1 MKYTR
6 LFLAA
11 LVMLLVFSCSLQ
23 EPDYG
28 FIVDDYSTEL
38 LTFKAS
44 FGDIPA
50 TKTEFE
56 SSDASNWPIY
66 WLPGD
71 AINIFYGSRS
81 EARFE
86 TAEDFTAAGP
96 VTEFEGYL
104 KAATGAADEN
114 GNITTQDFWGL
125 YPYNENNTCN
135 GSSVT
140 LTIPSAQTGVA
151 GTFANGL
158 NPSVACS
165 PNMGLTFYN
174 VGSWFIFTLTQENVV
189 SATLT
194 GANGETLV
202 GKVKV
207 SMDENNR
214 PKVDEVTEGSTTVTM
229 TPEGGS
235 FQVGEYYCMV
245 ILPGTFNDGVVLTLT
260 KGDGT
265 RAECAVKRTDGN
277 PMVIERSKWARK
289 KKADDGLVYKQVPK
303 LDGHEYVDMG
313 DGVMWATMNVGAT
326 SVTDPGDLLSWRDA
340 KTAVGTWGENWRMP
354 TKEEFQSLIDNC
366 TWTWDKTKNGMT
378 VTSTNGNSI
387 FLPVAGYIDEEPP
400 SGFGTDYLGNY
411 LSSASD
417 YYLDFEEE
425 WDPIVVN
432 GGGFDVL
439 MSIRPVVDMIY
450 AITIPSGEVNGH
462 SYVDMGNGMK
472 WATMNVGA
480 TSVTDSGDLL
490 SWQNAKTA
498 VGTWG
503 ENWRM
508 PTKEEFQSL
517 IDNCTWTW
525 DKTKNGMIVTS
536 TNGNSIF
543 LPVAGYIDE
552 EHPSGFG
559 TDYLGN
565 YLSSA
570 SDYYLDF
577 EEEWDPMVVNGGGYD
592 VLMSIRPIVD
602 RIPPSGVDMGNGLLW
617 ATFNVGADSPEQI
630 GNYFSWG
637 ETEIKNNYDWDYYK
651 FGFTPITKYNKSDK
665 LTVLEASDDVAA
677 QEWGGSWRM
686 PTAEDWQWLK
696 DNCSWVETSNYNGTG
711 VAGYTAT
718 ATNGNSIFLPFAG
731 YFSGNPEIGIS
742 DCGDA
747 GLYWS
752 STLDNDPV
760 DVVNARMLVFFSGG
774 DDVYVSNSIRCEGLT
789 IRPVAPK

>member
-1 MKYTR
+1 MKYTK

-11 LVMLLVFSCSLQ
+11 LVMLLGYSCSIQ
-23 EPDYG
+23 EPDNG
-28 FIVDDYSTEL
+28 LIADDYSAEFL
-38 LTFKAS
+38 SFKAS
-44 FGDIPA
+44 FGDFPA
-50 TKTEFE
+50 TKTVFV
-56 SSDASNWPIY
+56 SSDASSWPIN
-66 WLPGD
+66 WTQGD

-86 TAEDFTAAGP
+86 TADGGP
-96 VTEFEGYL
+96 VAEFEGYL

-114 GNITTQDFWGL
+114 GNITTQNFWGL

-207 SMDENNR
+207 SMDENSR

-289 KKADDGLVYKQVPK
+289 KNADDGLVYKQVPQ

-313 DGVMWATMNVGAT
+313 NGVMWATMNIGAT
-326 SVTDPGDLLSWRDA
+326 SVTDPGDLLSWSDGKA
-340 KTAVGTWGENWRMP
+340 AAAAWGENWRMP
-354 TKEEFQSLIDNC
+354 TKEEIQSLIDNC
-366 TWTWDKTKNGMT
+366 TWTWDKN
-378 VTSTNGNSI
+378 
-387 FLPVAGYIDEEPP
+387 
-400 SGFGTDYLGNY
+400 
-411 LSSASD
+411 
-417 YYLDFEEE
+417 
-425 WDPIVVN
+425 
-432 GGGFDVL
+432 
-439 MSIRPVVDMIY
+439 
-450 AITIPSGEVNGH
+450 
-462 SYVDMGNGMK
+462 
-472 WATMNVGA
+472 
-480 TSVTDSGDLL
+480 
-490 SWQNAKTA
+490 
-498 VGTWG
+498 
-503 ENWRM
+503 
-508 PTKEEFQSL
+508 
-517 IDNCTWTW
+517 
-525 DKTKNGMIVTS
+525 KNGMIVTS

-543 LPVAGYIDE
+543 LPVAGYIDD

-559 TDYLGN
+559 TDYLGD
-565 YLSSA
+565 YWSSA
-570 SDYYLDF
+570 PDYYF
-577 EEEWDPMVVNGGGYD
+577 EVEEENEPMVCNGGGYV
-592 VLMSIRPIVD
+592 VLMSIRPVVDMVYAITTPTGEMGGHAYVNMGNGLMWATMNVGATSVTDPGNLLSWSDGKTAATAWGENWRMPTKEEIQSLIDNCTWTWDKNKNGMIVTSTNGNSIFLPVAGYIDDEHPSGFGTDYLGDYWSSAPDYYMEIEEEWEPMIGNGGGSDVLMSVRPVID
-602 RIPPSGVDMGNGLLW
+602 RIPPSGVDMGNDLLW
-617 ATFNVGADSPEQI
+617 ATFNVGSNSPEYY
-630 GNYFSWG
+630 GNYYSWG
-637 ETEIKNNYDWDYYK
+637 EIEIKNNYDWDYYK
-651 FGFTPITKYNKSDK
+651 FGYTPITKYNKTDK
-665 LTVLEASDDVAA
+665 LTVLEASDDVATS
-677 QEWGGSWRM
+677 EWGGSWRI

-696 DNCSWVETSNYNGTG
+696 EHCRWAETSNYNGTG
-711 VAGYTAT
+711 VAGYTVT

-742 DCGDA
+742 DYGNA

-752 STLDNDPV
+752 STLYYDPV
-760 DVVNARMLVFFSGG
+760 DVVNARMLVFYSGG

-789 IRPVAPK
+789 IRPVTPK